1 MKVLIL
7 SCNTGQGHNSAGR
20 AVKYELEKNGVYCE
34 MLDALAFDSERVSK
48 MVSNIHSKCAVR
60 APGVYAVGYEMAE
73 KISRSGASP
82 SVCYLANMKYAEELY
97 EYIDDGGFDTIVM
110 PHVFPSEALTRIRK
124 KHGGALTTYFISTD
138 YSYPPFLCDT
148 KLDYYFI
155 PHASL
160 VSEFSR
166 YIPKSLLVP
175 TGIPVSRAFSE
186 KTDKAEARRALGIPA
201 DKRAVLIMTGSMGY
215 GQTAELA
222 ECLTAQTG
230 DDTVF
235 FILGGRNESLKEY
248 LRKTYSDD
256 SRVTVVDFTTEV
268 SLYMDACD
276 VLFTKPGGLSSTEAA
291 VKGIPT
297 VLTKPIPGWEEDN
310 IKFFTSNGL
319 ARHGK
324 TPEEMCSAALEL
336 LNDSAAADKMV
347 AAQHKTVNGDAADDI
362 CSFIMQNENALR

>member
-48 MVSNIHSKCAVR
+48 LVSNIHSKCAVH

-82 SVCYLANMKYAEELY
+82 SVCYLANMKYAKELY
-97 EYIDDGGFDTIVM
+97 EYIEAGGFDTIVM

-124 KHGGALTTYFISTD
+124 KHGGGLTTYFISTD
-138 YSYPPFLCDT
+138 YSYPPFLGDT

-155 PHASL
+155 PHSSL
-160 VSEFSR
+160 VPEFSR
-166 YIPKSLLVP
+166 YIPKSLLISS
-175 TGIPVSRAFSE
+175 GIPVSRTFSE
-186 KTDKAEARRALGIPA
+186 TTDKSVARCELNIPQ
-201 DKRAVLIMTGSMGY
+201 DKKAVLVMTGSMGY

-222 ECLTAQTG
+222 RCLTAASG

-235 FILGGRNESLKEY
+235 IILGGRNESLKEH
-248 LRKTYSDD
+248 LRKTYRDD
-256 SRVTVVDFTTEV
+256 NRVTVVDFTTEV

-319 ARHGK
+319 ARYGE
-324 TPEEMCSAALEL
+324 TPEEMCAAALEL
-336 LNDSAAADKMV
+336 LRDPAAAAKMV
-347 AAQHKTVNGDAADDI
+347 SAQHETINGAAARDI
-362 CSFIMQNENALR
+362 CSVIMQNG

>member
-1 MKVLIL
+1 MRVLIL

-20 AVKYELEKNGVYCE
+20 AVKYELEKNGIYCE

-48 MVSNIHSKCAVR
+48 LVSNIHSKCAVH
-60 APGVYAVGYEMAE
+60 APGVYAVGYEVAE

-82 SVCYLANMKYAEELY
+82 SVCYLANMKYAKELY
-97 EYIDDGGFDTIVM
+97 EYIEAGSFDTIVM

-138 YSYPPFLCDT
+138 YSYPPFLGDT

-160 VSEFSR
+160 APEFSR
-166 YIPKSLLVP
+166 YIPKSQLIP
-175 TGIPVSRAFSE
+175 SGIPVSRAFSK
-186 KTDKAEARRALGIPA
+186 KTDKMEARRALKVPE
-201 DKRAVLIMTGSMGY
+201 DKKAVLIMTGSMGY
-215 GQTAELA
+215 GQTEELA
-222 ECLTAQTG
+222 RCLTEESG

-235 FILGGRNESLKEY
+235 IILGGKNESLKEQ
-248 LRKTYSDD
+248 LRKTYAGD
-256 SRVTVVDFTTEV
+256 SRVRVVDFTTEV
-268 SLYMDACD
+268 SLYMDASD

-310 IKFFTSNGL
+310 IRFFVSNGL
-319 ARHGK
+319 ARYGE
-324 TPEEMCSAALEL
+324 TPEEMCASALEL
-336 LNDSAAADKMV
+336 LNDPTAAEKMVSAQHEIINGSAAADICAFILK
-347 AAQHKTVNGDAADDI
+347 NG
-362 CSFIMQNENALR
+362 

>member
-48 MVSNIHSKCAVR
+48 LVSNIHSKCAVH
-60 APGVYAVGYEMAE
+60 APVVYAVGYEMAE
-73 KISRSGASP
+73 KISRSGAGP

-97 EYIDDGGFDTIVM
+97 EYIEAGGFDTIVM

-138 YSYPPFLCDT
+138 YSYPPFLGDT

-160 VSEFSR
+160 VPEFSR
-166 YIPKSLLVP
+166 YIPKSLLIP
-175 TGIPVSRAFSE
+175 TGIPVSRTFAE
-186 KTDKAEARRALGIPA
+186 RTDKSAARLSLGIPE
-201 DKRAVLIMTGSMGY
+201 DKKVVLIMTGSMGY
-215 GQTAELA
+215 GQTEELA
-222 ECLTAQTG
+222 RCLTTESG
-230 DDTVF
+230 DDTIF
-235 FILGGRNESLKEY
+235 IILGGKNESLKEQ
-248 LRKTYSDD
+248 LRKTYRDD
-256 SRVTVVDFTTEV
+256 SRVRVVDFTTEV
-268 SLYMDACD
+268 SLYMDASD

-310 IKFFTSNGL
+310 IRFFVSNGL
-319 ARHGK
+319 AAYGE
-324 TPEEMCSAALEL
+324 TPEEMCSAALKL
-336 LNDSAAADKMV
+336 LNDPAAAERMVSAQRETINGSAAAD
-347 AAQHKTVNGDAADDI
+347 I
-362 CSFIMQNENALR
+362 CSIIMQNG